1 MSTYRFSHIG
11 LCVTDLMRSREFYE
25 KYLGFKVKHEIRPG
39 MSETQDKFLALKK
52 VDLTALFLT
61 KNGFTLELLYYHSP
75 GTAPKATRPINQP
88 GLTHI
93 SMRVRNLAKQLDR
106 LEKSGYTVLR
116 ERSYHTNAC
125 FIQDPD
131 GQQIELLGI
140 PPKAPKQGKRR

>member
-1 MSTYRFSHIG
+1 
-11 LCVTDLMRSREFYE
+11 VTDLKHSRDFYE

-75 GTAPKATRPINQP
+75 GASPKAERPINQP

-93 SMRVRNLAKQLDR
+93 SLRVRDLAKQLDK
-106 LEKSGYTVLR
+106 LEKAGYTVMR
-116 ERSYHTNAC
+116 ERSYGTNAC
-125 FIQDPD
+125 FIRDPD

-140 PPKAPKQGKRR
+140 PPKRPAVKK